1 MARQTASRAARRS
14 SRVSSARK
22 CSSSG
27 PSRCN
32 ESLLVSSRLG
42 LEAKEREPAGVFL
55 SGGVYGILEVD
66 GYDGAQLVISGGST
80 KTERSR
86 RTKDQSLESSRATW
100 RAGREAEDKQQQH
113 VVACCC
119 S

>member
-1 MARQTASRAARRS
+1 M
-14 SRVSSARK
+14 
-22 CSSSG
+22 
-27 PSRCN
+27 
-32 ESLLVSSRLG
+32 VSSRLG